1 MTTSSISF
9 LGLGV
14 FLLEIII
21 NGTLLALLIRR
32 WKECKLKVIAILCG
46 MYFLY
51 LFFIA
56 FELTL
61 FTLHFDDPV
70 TFYLQD
76 KLVITLLPFFGG
88 ISAGF
93 FLLFID
99 YFLTDKVSPVHSAI
113 YGAYLG
119 SFILNA
125 IYLIVIPEIFGRG
138 DLVIVPESQ
147 SLFTIVLIFLD
158 ILFSTNF
165 PVSYFVIYVLFITL
179 HSLNKIKSQIQ
190 EAAQKKQII
199 YMQSTIVFYYFFTM
213 VLIVAAFQLAN
224 SFDPVLHVFI
234 RHIAPH
240 ISLIIGSIMMYFAYV
255 KAKTGFLQFQ
265 RIEKV
270 MVINRAGLLLFSYDF
285 GLEETKS
292 EQQDLLLSGGVFAV
306 LTLFSELIKSR
317 NIQLIHFQD
326 KNILL
331 SHNDNFIV
339 FLMVD
344 RVTGFLWG
352 ALESFNRMFNLNYSS
367 EFQELAVVPK
377 HLFNDAEVLL
387 KLAFGLQ

>member
-1 MTTSSISF
+1 MTTSSISV

-32 WKECKLKVIAILCG
+32 WKENKLKVIAILCG
-46 MYFLY
+46 MYILY
-51 LFFIA
+51 ILFIG
-56 FELTL
+56 FEFTL
-61 FTLHFDDPV
+61 FIFNFEDPIS
-70 TFYLQD
+70 FYLTD
-76 KLVITLLPFFGG
+76 KLVISLLPFFGG
-88 ISAGF
+88 VSAGF

-119 SFILNA
+119 TFILNM
-125 IYLIVIPEIFGRG
+125 IYLIIIPEILGRG
-138 DLVIVPESQ
+138 DLVIVPESKN
-147 SLFTIVLIFLD
+147 LFTIVLIFLD

-165 PVSYFVIYVLFITL
+165 PVTYFIIYILFITL
-179 HSLNKIKSQIQ
+179 HSLNKTKSQIQ
-190 EAAQKKQII
+190 EAVQKKQIVF
-199 YMQSTIVFYYFFTM
+199 MQSTIIFYYFIPM
-213 VLIVAAFQLAN
+213 VLIVTGFQFGDSLD
-224 SFDPVLHVFI
+224 SELHVFI
-234 RHIAPH
+234 RHILPH

-255 KAKTGFLQFQ
+255 RAQRGFLQFQ
-265 RIEKV
+265 RIEKI

-285 GLEETKS
+285 GREETKS
-292 EQQDLLLSGGVFAV
+292 EQQDVLLSGGVFAV

-326 KNILL
+326 KNIML

-367 EFQELAVVPK
+367 EFQELSVVPK
-377 HLFNDAEVLL
+377 HLFNDAEGLL
-387 KLAFGLQ
+387 KLAFGRQ